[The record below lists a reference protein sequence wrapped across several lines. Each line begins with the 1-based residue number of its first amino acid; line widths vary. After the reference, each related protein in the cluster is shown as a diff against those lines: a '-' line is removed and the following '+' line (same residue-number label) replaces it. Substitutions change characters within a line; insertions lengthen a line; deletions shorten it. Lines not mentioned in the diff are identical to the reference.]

1 MNINKVTIFSNTSM
15 QAKSCGPGHNEFGR
29 SDCPSSSAQPKFTE
43 FTEDSP
49 DSLFADSITVTSF
62 MIICFQ
68 YYVVNPTNIVAVVV
82 SMQKVV
88 NSIFLAKVYYV
99 LFSF

>member
-1 MNINKVTIFSNTSM
+1 M

-43 FTEDSP
+43 FTEDS
-49 DSLFADSITVTSF
+49 LFVDSITVTSF
-62 MIICFQ
+62 MIICFH

-88 NSIFLAKVYYV
+88 DSIFLAKVYYV